1 MFVETAKTY
10 WFKYAY
16 VCIYT
21 TAEKLQ
27 EKPLKMH
34 SLRYLL
40 WDSLQKFAN
49 VWVGGLGKWGG
60 YLFNIN
66 TKEQRR

>member
-27 EKPLKMH
+27 DKPLKMH

-40 WDSLQKFAN
+40 WDSFFLINFI
-49 VWVGGLGKWGG
+49 
-60 YLFNIN
+60 LFLNF
-66 TKEQRR
+66 T